1 MRNLYFVQA
10 AISRDNFTVYL
21 PYATGCLIAYA
32 KQDAEIT
39 ESYRFN
45 DILFM
50 REEIGDAIK
59 AIEEPFL
66 AAFSCVIGNIEY
78 SKAFAKKLKEA
89 HPECLII
96 FGGHGVPNHAEILRQ
111 YPFIDFAVRG
121 EGERAF
127 SGLLKSLINNSGFE
141 GITNLAYRSG
151 DDIIINE
158 TADYFDISDYPSP
171 YLTGLFDNVFSK
183 YPGVEFHAIIETNRG
198 CPYRCAFCEW
208 CYTKEIRFFPLER
221 VKKEIEWM
229 SDKKIE
235 YCYCAD
241 ANFGIAQRDVE
252 IARFVIETRKKNGY
266 PAIFRPTYAKN
277 SNETVFEAGKILNQ
291 NGADKGVTIAY
302 QSLNERT
309 LELIGRK
316 ELNIDNYA
324 SLEQKYASQNIPTY
338 TELILG
344 LPGETY
350 ESFCEGLCR
359 LIEAG
364 QHNSI
369 AVYLCQVYY
378 HALLGDKDYQKQ
390 FGIKTAKVPFH
401 RVHHIPDTN
410 GIQEYFEIVV
420 GTADMD
426 TDDWVK
432 TNMFSI
438 VLQTFHHMGLLR
450 CFALYLHAEQGVEY
464 YDFYNL
470 LLSYITHAD
479 GTFLQKLFLGYEQR
493 LRDTETGDW
502 THVDERFGKS
512 GWYFEEAAFLD
523 LIYVWDDFWPEI
535 RPFLEQFEIPEDLFA
550 DMLRYQ
556 QFIIRRPDIRTAE
569 ADFNY
574 DFINYFER
582 IYNSDYAPL
591 EKKHCHVRFRTA
603 IEVNS
608 WSDYGFKIIL
618 GGKRRGETIITN
630 EKNSLTVHC
639 T

>member
-1 MRNLYFVQA
+1 M
-10 AISRDNFTVYL
+10 
-21 PYATGCLIAYA
+21 
-32 KQDAEIT
+32 
-39 ESYRFN
+39 
-45 DILFM
+45 
-50 REEIGDAIK
+50 
-59 AIEEPFL
+59 
-66 AAFSCVIGNIEY
+66 
-78 SKAFAKKLKEA
+78 
-89 HPECLII
+89 
-96 FGGHGVPNHAEILRQ
+96 
-111 YPFIDFAVRG
+111 
-121 EGERAF
+121 
-127 SGLLKSLINNSGFE
+127 
-141 GITNLAYRSG
+141 
-151 DDIIINE
+151 
-158 TADYFDISDYPSP
+158 
-171 YLTGLFDNVFSK
+171 
-183 YPGVEFHAIIETNRG
+183 
-198 CPYRCAFCEW
+198 
-208 CYTKEIRFFPLER
+208 
-221 VKKEIEWM
+221 
-229 SDKKIE
+229 
-235 YCYCAD
+235 
-241 ANFGIAQRDVE
+241 
-252 IARFVIETRKKNGY
+252 
-266 PAIFRPTYAKN
+266 
-277 SNETVFEAGKILNQ
+277 
-291 NGADKGVTIAY
+291 
-302 QSLNERT
+302 
-309 LELIGRK
+309 
-316 ELNIDNYA
+316 
-324 SLEQKYASQNIPTY
+324 
-338 TELILG
+338 
-344 LPGETY
+344 
-350 ESFCEGLCR
+350 
-359 LIEAG
+359 
-364 QHNSI
+364 
-369 AVYLCQVYY
+369 
-378 HALLGDKDYQKQ
+378 
-390 FGIKTAKVPFH
+390 
-401 RVHHIPDTN
+401 DTN
-410 GIQEYFEIVV
+410 
-420 GTADMD
+420 
-426 TDDWVK
+426 DWVK

-523 LIYVWDDFWPEI
+523 LIYVWDGFWPEI